1 MPSKAKSRVLTD
13 HDEIRQWVEER
24 GATPATVERTGSED
38 DPGILRIDFPGYS
51 GENSLEPISWD
62 DFFQKFDERG
72 LALVY
77 QDTTRG
83 QKSNFNKLVSRD
95 DPKVRKQMAGR

>member
-1 MPSKAKSRVLTD
+1 MPSKATNRVLTD

-24 GATPATVERTGSED
+24 GATPATVKRTGNED

-62 DFFQKFDERG
+62 EFFQKF
-72 LALVY
+72 A
-77 QDTTRG
+77 
-83 QKSNFNKLVSRD
+83 
-95 DPKVRKQMAGR
+95 A